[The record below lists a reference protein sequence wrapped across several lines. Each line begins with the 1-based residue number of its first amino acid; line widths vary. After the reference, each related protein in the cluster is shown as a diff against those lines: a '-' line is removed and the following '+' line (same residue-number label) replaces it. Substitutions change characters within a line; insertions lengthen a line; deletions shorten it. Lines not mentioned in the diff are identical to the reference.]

1 MTRESSAL
9 RELTLPSAFARWVR
23 DTPERVAL
31 VDGDQRISFRD
42 LDERSDRL
50 ATALVTRGIGQG
62 DVIACQL
69 PNVWE
74 YACLLLAASK
84 IGAVISPQHII
95 SRASEIEYCLGFG
108 GAKAFFYIPSY
119 ATFDY
124 RAMLGNVRDRIPS
137 LRLVVTARGAATE
150 GETAFEALLAGSAID
165 LGKRRPKPEDL
176 FVLSFTSG
184 TSGKPK
190 GVLHTHNGPLSNAA
204 LTGEL
209 LEVGPEEVILCAS
222 SFSFAYGTYTIM
234 LAFARGATQVLLD
247 SFAPGP
253 FFDLV
258 ERERVSFVFGV
269 PAIALALVNHPRAAS
284 TDLTALSKFMISGAT
299 HPPALVYR
307 MRDLFGCTPIILWGM
322 TETYRGTVTRLDD
335 PMETIATTVGGCRPG
350 WEMVALDDAGRI
362 LPPGEPGGLCVRGPM
377 LFKEYLKS
385 PEVMAE
391 SFTPDGWFKT
401 GDQAAVDE
409 RGYVKITGRI
419 KDLIRRGG
427 VSISPREIE
436 DILYAHPKI
445 RDCALVAMPDDRL
458 GERPC
463 LFAVLQPGADLSLDE
478 LRQFLDAKGI
488 AKYKWPERLEF
499 IDELPLNAARK
510 VRKNLLRDRIAAKLA
525 EESGAT
531 GGRIWG

>member
-1 MTRESSAL
+1 MTPQSSAL
-9 RELTLPSAFARWVR
+9 RGLTLPSAFARWVR
-23 DTPERVAL
+23 DTPDRVAL
-31 VDGDQRISFRD
+31 VDGDQRITFRE
-42 LDERSDRL
+42 LDQRSDRL
-50 ATALVTRGIGQG
+50 ATALVARGIERG

-74 YACLLLAASK
+74 YACLLLAAAK
-84 IGAVISPQHII
+84 IGAIISPQHII

-108 GAKAFFYIPSY
+108 EAKAFFYIPSY
-119 ATFDY
+119 ADFDY
-124 RAMLGNVRDRIPS
+124 RAMFGSVRDRLPS
-137 LRLVVTARGAATE
+137 LRLVVTARGAAAA
-150 GETAFEALLAGSAID
+150 GETEFEALLARPAAID
-165 LGKRRPKPEDL
+165 LEKRRPKPEDP

-190 GVLHTHNGPLSNAA
+190 GVLHTHDGPVSNAVA
-204 LTGEL
+204 TGDL
-209 LEVGPEEVILCAS
+209 LRVGPDEVILCAS
-222 SFSFAYGTYTIM
+222 SFSFAYGTFTIM
-234 LAFARGATQVLLD
+234 VAFARGATQVLLD

-284 TDLTALSKFMISGAT
+284 IDFSALSKFMISGAT
-299 HPPALVYR
+299 HPPPLIYR
-307 MRDLFGCTPIILWGM
+307 MRDLFGCTPITLWGM

-362 LPPGEPGGLCVRGPM
+362 LPPGEPGELCVRGSM
-377 LFKEYLKS
+377 LFREYLKS

-391 SFTPDGWFKT
+391 SFTSDGWFKT
-401 GDQAAVDE
+401 GDLAAVDE
-409 RGYVKITGRI
+409 RGYVRITGRI

-436 DILYAHPKI
+436 DIFYAHPKV

-510 VRKNLLRDRIAAKLA
+510 VRKNLLRDRIAARLA
-525 EESGAT
+525 EEA
-531 GGRIWG
+531 RVR

>member
-1 MTRESSAL
+1 MTAQFSTL
-9 RELTLPSAFARWVR
+9 RGLTLPSAFARWVT

-31 VDGDQRISFRD
+31 VDGDQRITFRE
-42 LDERSDRL
+42 LHRRSDRL
-50 ATALVTRGIGQG
+50 AAALCARGIEGG

-69 PNVWE
+69 PNIWE
-74 YACLLLAASK
+74 YACLLLAAGK

-108 GAKAFFYIPSY
+108 EAKAFFYIPSY
-119 ATFDY
+119 ADFDF
-124 RAMLGNVRDRIPS
+124 RGMFGSVRGRLPS
-137 LRLVVTARGAATE
+137 LRLVVTVRGAADA
-150 GETAFEALLAGSAID
+150 GETEFEALLAGPAATD
-165 LGKRRPKPEDL
+165 LEKRRPKPEDL

-190 GVLHTHNGPLSNAA
+190 GVLHSHDGPVSNAVA
-204 LTGEL
+204 TGEL
-209 LEVGPEEVILCAS
+209 LGVGPHEVILCAS
-222 SFSFAYGTYTIM
+222 SFSFAYGTFTVM
-234 LAFARGATQVLLD
+234 VAFARGATQVLLD

-258 ERERVSFVFGV
+258 ERERASFVFGV
-269 PAIALALVNHPRAAS
+269 PAIALALVNHPRAAG
-284 TDLTALSKFMISGAT
+284 TDWRSLAKFMLSGST
-299 HPPALVYR
+299 HPPPLVYR
-307 MRDLFGCTPIILWGM
+307 MRELFGCTPITLWGM

-335 PMETIATTVGGCRPG
+335 PMETIATTVGCCRPG
-350 WEMVALDDAGRI
+350 WEMAALDENGRI
-362 LPPGEPGGLCVRGPM
+362 LPPGEPGELAVRGPL
-377 LFKEYLKS
+377 LFREYLNS

-391 SFTPDGWFKT
+391 SFTAEGWFKT
-401 GDQAAVDE
+401 GDLAAVDE
-409 RGYVKITGRI
+409 RGYVRITGRI

-463 LFAVLQPGADLSLDE
+463 LFAVLHPGVDLSLDE

-488 AKYKWPERLEF
+488 AKYKWPERLEL

-510 VRKNLLRDRIAAKLA
+510 VRKNLLRDRVAAKLL
-525 EESGAT
+525 EEARPG
-531 GGRIWG
+531 